1 MNSRRLNRLEL
12 LNEFGLVVLTNQL
25 FLFTDLVNLAVT
37 RFSVGWF
44 HIVTFSLLLVINLS
58 DFLINTVIY
67 NIILQFK
74 KWKNKWQSKKKD
86 KEEKLEKEADK
97 SIEINLNN
105 VTIAP
110 DFEEKIEDDK
120 QEVNLADLNKRPA
133 FLEKRVV
140 V

>member
-44 HIVTFSLLLVINLS
+44 HIVTFLLLLVINLS

-67 NIILQFK
+67 NIILQLK
-74 KWKNKWQSKKKD
+74 KWKNEWQSKKKD
-86 KEEKLEKEADK
+86 KEEKLEKEVDK

>member
-74 KWKNKWQSKKKD
+74 KWKNEWQSKKKD